1 MEEKEIITYGVI
13 FVIILVAI
21 VFVAKIVFYPST
33 SQPTSALTNKTTSTT
48 SINIQHE
55 FANNTF
61 NLTKSSNKILFGNTT
76 YKDLFNKTYYY
87 DNELN
92 ITHYLMSLPTI
103 NVSLNAFVYRPENII
118 LTGNAKNIT
127 INLEG
132 NFAQI
137 YMGTNPNATV
147 TIMNGIYVFYG
158 TNKIINNNAYNIAQ

>member
-13 FVIILVAI
+13 FVIVIVVIVSIVKIL
-21 VFVAKIVFYPST
+21 FHPSAST
-33 SQPTSALTNKTTSTT
+33 IPSSANKTTTIT
-48 SINIQHE
+48 SINIKQE
-55 FANNTF
+55 FTNNTF

-76 YKDLFNKTYYY
+76 YGDLFNKTYYY
-87 DNELN
+87 KNELN
-92 ITHYLMSLPTI
+92 IVHYFMSLPTVKI
-103 NVSLNAFVYRPENII
+103 SSSIIVYNSENIV

-147 TIMNGIYVFYG
+147 TIMNGIYAFYG
-158 TNKIINNNAYNIAQ
+158 PNKIINDNAYNINLP